1 MLCYLIP
8 FNKKQASVE
17 FHVKIQQT
25 IKKIEKEGYTPSYE
39 FGLIP
44 LFKNNE
50 VNTNLFIDLEN
61 INLEKKNKNI
71 IILPESYY
79 YCILCDYSEIKT
91 NVKVYDNL
99 LKINKD
105 RIIIESELYSDYSK
119 IASPI
124 FELRCSLNE
133 NEAAEILKK
142 IAN

>member
-1 MLCYLIP
+1 MP
-8 FNKKQASVE
+8 GS
-17 FHVKIQQT
+17 
-25 IKKIEKEGYTPSYE
+25 
-39 FGLIP
+39 
-44 LFKNNE
+44 
-50 VNTNLFIDLEN
+50 
-61 INLEKKNKNI
+61 
-71 IILPESYY
+71 Y

-124 FELRCSLNE
+124 FELRCLLNE

-142 IAN
+142 SLIRSDFFRNKHF

>member
-1 MLCYLIP
+1 MIYILKNKQSIKWIRKYVTDLIP

-25 IKKIEKEGYTPSYE
+25 IQKIEKEGYTPSYE
-39 FGLIP
+39 FGLIS

-50 VNTNLFIDLEN
+50 VNTYLFIDLEN

-79 YCILCDYSEIKT
+79 YCIICDYSEIKT

-124 FELRCSLNE
+124 FEFVH
-133 NEAAEILKK
+133 
-142 IAN
+142 

>member
-1 MLCYLIP
+1 MPILSIFLACQSRINFVQKVIFILP
-8 FNKKQASVE
+8 VS
-17 FHVKIQQT
+17 
-25 IKKIEKEGYTPSYE
+25 
-39 FGLIP
+39 
-44 LFKNNE
+44 
-50 VNTNLFIDLEN
+50 NLFIDLEN

>member
-1 MLCYLIP
+1 MIP

-25 IKKIEKEGYTPSYE
+25 IQKIEKEGYTPSYE
-39 FGLIP
+39 FGLIS

-50 VNTNLFIDLEN
+50 VNTYLFIDLEN

-119 IASPI
+119 IA
-124 FELRCSLNE
+124 FR
-133 NEAAEILKK
+133 
-142 IAN
+142 